1 MAVMIFGL
9 SAASLKAQTN
19 KTWIGGATG
28 SWNTANAWSPN
39 GVPNN
44 TFHAV
49 ITDAV
54 VTVDINTAACINLTL
69 NGTAQINFAGAN
81 DVLSVFGDFTNNA
94 GGTPVIGTGLLSFN
108 GSTDNDIAGNA
119 MSLNRVRINKTS
131 AGSTCQTAVRITQS
145 LTLNNTSTMHPN
157 TNLTMGASYNSG
169 TGDWQTSFIQHNGTG
184 DVSAKVIIEQAIAE
198 NYKCYHMM
206 GMPVTED
213 YTYTAFHEDYTAQT
227 DVYNANYCYDEVSSI
242 PDWMIYNEDDF
253 GPNYPS
259 ATCSMYGY
267 CGIDNTTALAATQG
281 YLGNFEPDANQI
293 IAWYGIP
300 NTGTINSIHLQYHN
314 HSQPD
319 LDGLNLLGNPYP
331 QPLDLQQLWDDNNT
345 VSGFSPIFT
354 IYQNTGA
361 GYGTQALFFDAS
373 GLSSSTLPSQ
383 FIGIGQGFL
392 VQTTV
397 NDAVIE
403 FNNGQ
408 RAPLN
413 NVEYLR
419 KQPLANQIQLRLS
432 GLNNPDDFSISLNE
446 IFNNKHQV
454 GEDVFKINNEKNNF
468 YADYGHNRLAVDKLN
483 FPETEHIVP
492 LSIEIKETGDYSINA
507 SLFTIDATEYICWF
521 EDKQNRTYT
530 EIDRNFAVNYTFN
543 KGTISNRFFIHVANR
558 NQIGN
563 ASVENTG
570 CYAYFQNDNIHLNLP
585 KDFEN
590 SQIRV
595 NNLSGL
601 QVIEDTRTNG
611 NATVQI
617 PTQNLSAGIYFI
629 SANNGTKELQTKLI
643 INK

>member
-1 MAVMIFGL
+1 MIFIL
-9 SAASLKAQTN
+9 SVANLQAQTT
-19 KTWIGGATG
+19 KTWIGGSTG
-28 SWNTANAWSPN
+28 LWITAGNWSPSN
-39 GVPNN
+39 PPSS
-44 TFHAV
+44 TQHAV
-49 ITDAV
+49 INNAV
-54 VTVDINTAACINLTL
+54 VTVDNNTASCLNLTL
-69 NGTAQINFAGAN
+69 DGTSQISFAGSN

-94 GGTPVIGTGLLSFN
+94 GSTPVIGNGLLSFN
-108 GSTDNDIAGNA
+108 GSTDNDITGNA
-119 MSLNRVRINKTS
+119 MSLIRVRINKSS
-131 AGSTCQTAVRITQS
+131 AGTTCQTAVRITQS
-145 LTLNNTSTMHPN
+145 LTLNNSSTMHPN

-213 YTYTAFHEDYTAQT
+213 YTYTYFHEDYTAQT
-227 DVYNANYCYDEVSSI
+227 DVYDANYCYDEVSSI

-253 GPNYPS
+253 GGVYPS
-259 ATCSMYGY
+259 AISSMYGY

-281 YLGNFEPDANQI
+281 YLGNFEPDASQI

-300 NTGTINSIHLQYHN
+300 NTGTINSIPLQYHN
-314 HSQPD
+314 HSQPA
-319 LDGLNLLGNPYP
+319 LDGLNLIGNPYP
-331 QPLDLQQLWDDNNT
+331 QPLDLQQLWDDNNS

-354 IYQNTGA
+354 VYQNTGA
-361 GYGTQALFFDAS
+361 GYGTQALTYDAT
-373 GLSSSTLPSQ
+373 GSSTLPSQ
-383 FIGIGQGFL
+383 YIGIGQGFS

-397 NDAVIE
+397 NNAVIQ

-408 RAPLN
+408 RTPLN
-413 NVEYLR
+413 NVEYIR
-419 KQPLANQIQLRLS
+419 KQPLANQLQLRLS

-468 YADYGHNRLAVDKLN
+468 YADYGHHRLAVDKLN

-492 LSIEIKETGDYSINA
+492 LSLEIKETGDYNINA

-521 EDKQNRTYT
+521 EDKKNSTYV
-530 EIDRNFAVNYTFN
+530 EIDRNFTVNYTF
-543 KGTISNRFFIHVANR
+543 KEGTISNRFFIHVANR
-558 NQIGN
+558 HQIGN
-563 ASVENTG
+563 AAVESAG
-570 CYAYFQNDNIHLNLP
+570 CYAYFQNDNIYLNLP

-611 NATVQI
+611 NTIVQI

-629 SANNGTKELQTKLI
+629 SASNGTNELQTKLI